1 MGRSLCF
8 HRAHAQTGTD
18 QAARA
23 RVDRPASGRR
33 GHPFRAPAERR
44 ARNLAADRARG
55 SGRPRPRRLS
65 RAAPGLGHVR
75 QRAEDRPAVDAHLVQ
90 RGHAP
95 TRHGRR
101 KPHDR
106 AARDPRGRCSRARAE
121 RLSGRSRHADP
132 PSATRRRRADGPRDA
147 ARSRIPR
154 PRPRTRPARELVV
167 LRPARARLRRRDLA
181 RHAVDRADG
190 DERGG
195 VRTARRA
202 AALAGIPVRAHQPHG
217 RRRDGRVR
225 ALALPRRPLPPRG
238 GAVAAPRP
246 PRSRATCARR
256 RGMTRAGVSY
266 FGVRILRHVRR
277 DLADIAAR
285 GYTSVLHTFSEND
298 LAYYRG
304 TMANIV
310 AASHDVGLEVQM
322 CPWGLGRTFGGEAE
336 SRWVTMHPE
345 ACQVLDDGRRVATGC
360 LNQPAYRSFCKEWA
374 DAALECGTDYVFW
387 DEPHWTVPDHVG
399 IADPDRW
406 ACCCD
411 VCRELAGGLP
421 TQEFR
426 EASLVEFLREMTA
439 RVAARGG
446 KNTICL
452 LPLTEGS
459 HGIKDWDAVAALP
472 GLDVFATD
480 PYWKNFDEEPGAFV
494 GRFAKLLAETAA
506 RHGVRPQLWVPS
518 FGLTRENIPDL
529 EAAIESTRAAGID
542 DVWTWGYEACGH
554 MTRLATPA
562 APLVWEAVTHAL
574 TEQPPLELRP
584 THDLV
589 RSINVGD
596 ATVSDAVARANDEV
610 AAAIDAIVERLER
623 GGRLVY
629 VGAGT
634 SGRIAAS
641 DAAECGPTFSTDL
654 ISAVHTEVEAE
665 EDDADL
671 ACVDVGQRD
680 VVLGVSASGRTPY
693 TLGALSQARSAGAL
707 TIGLACV
714 PDSELARAA
723 DLAVEVDVGPEF
735 ISGSTRMKAGTAQK
749 LVLNTIST
757 VTMVKLGKTFGDLM
771 VDVQAANEK
780 LRARAR
786 TAVALATAAS
796 DEKVTAAMAAAGG
809 DAKVAIV
816 SLLAGVD
823 AETARSRLSATH
835 GVIREAVA
843 DVVG

>member
-1 MGRSLCF
+1 MS
-8 HRAHAQTGTD
+8 
-18 QAARA
+18 
-23 RVDRPASGRR
+23 
-33 GHPFRAPAERR
+33 
-44 ARNLAADRARG
+44 
-55 SGRPRPRRLS
+55 
-65 RAAPGLGHVR
+65 
-75 QRAEDRPAVDAHLVQ
+75 
-90 RGHAP
+90 
-95 TRHGRR
+95 
-101 KPHDR
+101 
-106 AARDPRGRCSRARAE
+106 
-121 RLSGRSRHADP
+121 
-132 PSATRRRRADGPRDA
+132 
-147 ARSRIPR
+147 
-154 PRPRTRPARELVV
+154 
-167 LRPARARLRRRDLA
+167 
-181 RHAVDRADG
+181 
-190 DERGG
+190 
-195 VRTARRA
+195 
-202 AALAGIPVRAHQPHG
+202 
-217 RRRDGRVR
+217 
-225 ALALPRRPLPPRG
+225 
-238 GAVAAPRP
+238 
-246 PRSRATCARR
+246 
-256 RGMTRAGVSY
+256 RAGVSY

-304 TMANIV
+304 TMAEIV

-322 CPWGLGRTFGGEAE
+322 CPWGVGRTFGGEAE
-336 SRWVTMHPE
+336 SRWVGMHPE

-360 LNQPAYRSFCKEWA
+360 LNQPSYRAFCKEWA

-387 DEPHWTVPDHVG
+387 DEPHWTVPEHVG
-399 IADPDRW
+399 IDDPERW

-411 VCRELAGGLP
+411 RCRELAGGTP
-421 TQEFR
+421 AQEFR
-426 EASLVEFLREMTA
+426 EASLVDFLREMTEH
-439 RVAARGG
+439 VAARGG

-459 HGIKDWDAVAALP
+459 HGIQDWDAVAALP

-494 GRFAKLLAETAA
+494 GRFATLLSETAA

-518 FGLTRENIPDL
+518 FGLTHEDVPDL
-529 EAAIESTRAAGID
+529 EAAIEATRAAGID
-542 DVWTWGYEACGH
+542 DIWTWGYEACGH
-554 MTRLATPA
+554 MTHLATPD
-562 APLVWEAVTHAL
+562 APLVWEAVTLAL
-574 TEQPPLELRP
+574 TRRPALELRP
-584 THDLV
+584 TRALV
-589 RSINVGD
+589 RSINIGD
-596 ATVSDAVARANDEV
+596 TTVADAVAGANDQI
-610 AAAIDAIVERLER
+610 AAAVDAIVARLEA

-641 DAAECGPTFSTDL
+641 DAAECGPTFSTEL
-654 ISAVHTEVEAE
+654 ISAVHSEVEAE
-665 EDDADL
+665 EDDAEL
-671 ACVDVGQRD
+671 AQLDVGERD

-693 TLGALSQARSAGAL
+693 TLGALGRAREAGAL

-714 PDSELARAA
+714 RGSELAATS
-723 DLAVEVDVGPEF
+723 DLPIEVDVGPEF

-771 VDVQAANEK
+771 VDVQTSNEK

-786 TAVALATAAS
+786 TAVALATAAPEDQVS
-796 DEKVTAAMAAAGG
+796 AAMAAAGG

-823 AETARSRLSATH
+823 AQTARSRLSAAG